1 MLAEAPRYR
10 YTGQGVEWPQGCLQ
24 WALYP
29 IVTQAISRTLF
40 IWPSYCAVC
49 QYNLGCH
56 QTSVDAAMCVQLLAC
71 FGAHLSEALFGEG
84 RKPSQLLSIA
94 RDWWLPWALPHM
106 PISHSFSC
114 APPFIPIQIP
124 TVTVMQC
131 RCWRSGL
138 FLVVLKVS
146 CNSKLPRL
154 TFRQLL
160 LYLSSIWICCG
171 HWETSLRWMEQR
183 VCLGSYDFV
192 CSKWFE
198 YSKSQHPACSC
209 QISKEKKN
217 HPEILRLMKSP
228 KFIQW

>member
-1 MLAEAPRYR
+1 MSPNFCRFSHVCSVASLLLVHTFQRLYLGKEGSHHSCSPLHV
-10 YTGQGVEWPQGCLQ
+10 TGG
-24 WALYP
+24 
-29 IVTQAISRTLF
+29 
-40 IWPSYCAVC
+40 
-49 QYNLGCH
+49 
-56 QTSVDAAMCVQLLAC
+56 C
-71 FGAHLSEALFGEG
+71 FGLF
-84 RKPSQLLSIA
+84 LTL
-94 RDWWLPWALPHM
+94 

-114 APPFIPIQIP
+114 APPSIPIQIP

-171 HWETSLRWMEQR
+171 HWETSLGWMEQR
-183 VCLGSYDFV
+183 VCLGPYDFV
-192 CSKWFE
+192 CSKRFE